1 MKPNLPPYE
10 VLYHQLLSLKPD
22 HLDEFTLVIKLAQA
36 LNCHGYNEQASRL
49 AYVLG
54 QKIILTYPERVAAGE
69 LNFREITEKAKAICE
84 TFTRSTD
91 NERITFELAILGLT
105 VPRFPAGT
113 SLEEVCLL
121 DTFFLISPV
130 IAESE
135 TKGTFCL
142 AVTSLSTGD
151 F

>member
-1 MKPNLPPYE
+1 MKANLPPYE

-69 LNFREITEKAKAICE
+69 LNFREVTEKAKAICE
-84 TFTRSTD
+84 TFTRSVD

-105 VPRFPAGT
+105 VPRFPAAT
-113 SLEEVCLL
+113 SLEEVCPL
-121 DTFFLISPV
+121 DLNTYLSAFFISCKLV
-130 IAESE
+130 IWDL
-135 TKGTFCL
+135 GLFVL
-142 AVTSLSTGD
+142 NY
-151 F
+151 